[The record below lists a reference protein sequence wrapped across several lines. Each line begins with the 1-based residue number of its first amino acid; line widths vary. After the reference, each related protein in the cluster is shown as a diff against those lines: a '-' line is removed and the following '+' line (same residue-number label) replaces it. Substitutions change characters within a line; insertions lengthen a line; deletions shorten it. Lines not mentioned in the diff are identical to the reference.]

1 MKKLKDSDPLVRIVQ
16 RPNDYNIFGFSSNS
30 RILISRP
37 AQQTAAVRMIEA
49 VNKVQNEANKGNE
62 FANLLLGNTIYSI

>member
-16 RPNDYNIFGFSSNS
+16 RPNDYNIFGFPHNS

-37 AQQTAAVRMIEA
+37 VQQSANRMIEA
-49 VNKVQNEANKGNE
+49 VNKVQKEANKKNE
-62 FANLLLGNTIYSI
+62 FANLLLGNTGICSI